1 MSTETWTTSSPKAS
15 LDDND
20 GLELG
25 VFDENDYALWIILI
39 VRNKVLQV
47 FAEYT
52 VDDSTGKMNKLIAI
66 FNDPQSVALS
76 MIITKAIQ
84 NHLAWKDS
92 SNDAKLISWLRA
104 KISRSEHSIALV
116 VQSVFTLLFMKTVV
130 SVNGKFLK
138 STKASP

>member
-1 MSTETWTTSSPKAS
+1 MSTATWTTSSPKAS
-15 LDDND
+15 LDHND
-20 GLELG
+20 RLGLG
-25 VFDENDYALWIILI
+25 VVDENDYALWIII

-52 VDDSTGKMNKLIAI
+52 VDDSTERMNKLIAI
-66 FNDPQSVALS
+66 FNDPQSDALS

-92 SNDAKLISWLRA
+92 FNTAKFIAWLSA
-104 KISRSEHSIALV
+104 EISRSEHSIALV

>member
-1 MSTETWTTSSPKAS
+1 MSTATWTTSSPKAS
-15 LDDND
+15 LDHND
-20 GLELG
+20 RLGLG
-25 VFDENDYALWIILI
+25 AFDENDYALWIII

-92 SNDAKLISWLRA
+92 SNTAKLISWLKA
-104 KISRSEHSIALV
+104 EISRSEHSIALV